1 MSVVVGYTP
10 GKGGRGSLDL
20 GLQLA
25 HALDQPMAVVT
36 VVPRQWSTPSMAR
49 VDAEYGEYARQVGE
63 EAQRQAR
70 AYLVDTETSVKVD
83 LTYQAVTG
91 RSVASALIDA
101 IGQLDG
107 TVLVLGS
114 STDGQV
120 GRVVV
125 GSTAD
130 KLLHASPVPLAISP
144 REFRSVAAEGVTKVT
159 CAFSDSESSAAVVGR
174 VHALAEEFGVPLRV
188 ASFGVRGA
196 TMYPPLGGITAEDS
210 VLDSW
215 AAEAEAAQQRL
226 VDEGLVPAAT
236 ERVIGT
242 GGTWSDT
249 MASVPWQSGEVL
261 AIGSSSMGP
270 LARVFLG
277 SRATKLIR
285 HAPVPVIVLPH
296 HG

>member
-1 MSVVVGYTP
+1 VSVVVGYTP

-25 HALDQPMAVVT
+25 HALDEPMAVVT

-63 EAQRQAR
+63 EAERQAR
-70 AYLVDTETSVKVD
+70 AYLTDTTVTVD
-83 LTYQAVTG
+83 LTYRAVTG
-91 RSVASALIDA
+91 RSIAGALIDA
-101 IGQLDG
+101 VGELDA

-159 CAFSDSESSAAVVGR
+159 CAFSDSHSSVAVVGR
-174 VHALAEEFGVPLRV
+174 VHALAERFGVPLRV

-196 TMYPPLGGITAEDS
+196 TMYPPVSGITAEDS

-215 AAEAEAAQQRL
+215 TEQAEAAQRRL
-226 VDEGLVPAAT
+226 VAEGVIPEST

-242 GGTWSDT
+242 GATWSDT

-261 AIGSSSMGP
+261 ALGSSSMGP

-296 HG
+296 QG

>member
-1 MSVVVGYTP
+1 MTVVVGYTP

-25 HALDQPMAVVT
+25 HALDEPMAVVT

-63 EAQRQAR
+63 EAERQAR
-70 AYLVDTETSVKVD
+70 EYLTDTTVKVD
-83 LTYQAVTG
+83 LTYRAATG
-91 RSVASALIDA
+91 RSVASALVDA
-101 IGQLDG
+101 VGELEG

-159 CAFSDSESSAAVVGR
+159 CAFSDSESSVAVVGR
-174 VHALAEEFGVPLRV
+174 VRALADQFGVPMRL

-215 AAEAEAAQQRL
+215 SDEAEAAQRHL
-226 VDEGLVPAAT
+226 VVEGVVPESV
-236 ERVIGT
+236 ERVIAT
-242 GGTWSDT
+242 GATWSDT
-249 MASVPWQSGEVL
+249 MASIPWQSGEVL

-296 HG
+296 QG

>member
-25 HALDQPMAVVT
+25 HALDEPMAVVT

-63 EAQRQAR
+63 EAERQAR
-70 AYLVDTETSVKVD
+70 EYLTDTTVKVEV
-83 LTYQAVTG
+83 TYRAVTG
-91 RSVASALIDA
+91 RSIAIALVDTLDELDA
-101 IGQLDG
+101 

-159 CAFSDSESSAAVVGR
+159 CAFSDSHSSVAVVGR
-174 VHALAEEFGVPLRV
+174 VHALAERFGVPLRV
-188 ASFGVRGA
+188 ASFGVRSA
-196 TMYPPLGGITAEDS
+196 TMYPPVTGVTAEDS

-215 AAEAEAAQQRL
+215 TDQAESAQRRL
-226 VDEGLVPAAT
+226 VADGVIPETT

-242 GGTWSDT
+242 GSSWSDT

-296 HG
+296 HS

>member
-1 MSVVVGYTP
+1 VTVVVGYTP

-25 HALDQPMAVVT
+25 HALDEAMAVVT
-36 VVPRQWSTPSMAR
+36 VVPRQWSTPSMAK

-63 EAQRQAR
+63 EAERQAR
-70 AYLVDTETSVKVD
+70 AYLTETTVKIEV
-83 LTYQAVTG
+83 TYRAVTG
-91 RSVASALIDA
+91 RSIPNALA
-101 IGQLDG
+101 GALPELG
-107 TVLVLGS
+107 ATVLVLGS

-120 GRVVV
+120 GQVVV

-159 CAFSDSESSAAVVGR
+159 CAFSDSESSARVVRR
-174 VHALAEEFGVPLRV
+174 VRALADRFGVPLRL

-215 AAEAEAAQQRL
+215 VEEAEVAQQRL
-226 VDEGLVPAAT
+226 VSEGVISPET
-236 ERVIGT
+236 ERIIAT
-242 GGTWSDT
+242 GATWSDT
-249 MASVPWQSGEVL
+249 MASIPWQPGEVL
-261 AIGSSSMGP
+261 ALGSSSTGP
-270 LARVFLG
+270 IARVFLG
-277 SRATKLIR
+277 ARATKLIR

-296 HG
+296 EG

>member
-10 GKGGRGSLDL
+10 SKGGRGSLDL

-25 HALDQPMAVVT
+25 HALDEPMAVVT

-49 VDAEYGEYARQVGE
+49 VDAEYGAYARQVGE
-63 EAQRQAR
+63 EAERQAR
-70 AYLVDTETSVKVD
+70 EYLTDTTVTVDVTYRAVPGRSIPGALVDVVTE
-83 LTYQAVTG
+83 L
-91 RSVASALIDA
+91 DA
-101 IGQLDG
+101 

-114 STDGQV
+114 SADGQV
-120 GRVVV
+120 GQVVV

-159 CAFSDSESSAAVVGR
+159 CAFSDSHSSVAVVGR
-174 VHALAEEFGVPLRV
+174 VHALAEKFGVPLRV

-215 AAEAEAAQQRL
+215 VDEARTAQQRL
-226 VDEGLVPAAT
+226 VAT
-236 ERVIGT
+236 GVIPESVERVIGT
-242 GGTWSDT
+242 GATWSDT
-249 MASVPWQSGEVL
+249 LASIPWQSGEVL

-277 SRATKLIR
+277 ARATKLIR

-296 HG
+296 EG

>member
-1 MSVVVGYTP
+1 MTVVVGYTP

-25 HALDQPMAVVT
+25 HALDEPMAVVT

-63 EAQRQAR
+63 EAERQAR
-70 AYLVDTETSVKVD
+70 EYLTDTTVKVD
-83 LTYQAVTG
+83 LTYRAATG
-91 RSVASALIDA
+91 RSVASALVDA
-101 IGQLDG
+101 VGELEG

-159 CAFSDSESSAAVVGR
+159 CAFSDSESSVAVVGR
-174 VHALAEEFGVPLRV
+174 VRALADRFGVPMRL

-215 AAEAEAAQQRL
+215 SDEAEAAQRHL
-226 VDEGLVPAAT
+226 VVEGVVPESV
-236 ERVIGT
+236 ERVIAT
-242 GGTWSDT
+242 GATWSDT
-249 MASVPWQSGEVL
+249 MASIPWQSGEVL

-296 HG
+296 QG

>member
-25 HALDQPMAVVT
+25 HALDEPMAVVT

-49 VDAEYGEYARQVGE
+49 VDAEYGEYARQVGA
-63 EAQRQAR
+63 EAERQAR
-70 AYLVDTETSVKVD
+70 EYLTDTSVKVD
-83 LTYQAVTG
+83 VTYRSATG

-101 IGQLDG
+101 VGQLDG
-107 TVLVLGS
+107 TLLVLGS

-144 REFRSVAAEGVTKVT
+144 REFRSLAAEGVTKVT
-159 CAFSDSESSAAVVGR
+159 CAFSDSKSSVAVVGR
-174 VHALAEEFGVPLRV
+174 VHALAEQFGVPLRV

-215 AAEAEAAQQRL
+215 SSEAEEAQRRL
-226 VDEGLVPAAT
+226 VAGGVIPESV

-242 GGTWSDT
+242 GSTWSDT
-249 MASVPWQSGEVL
+249 MASIPWQSGEVL
-261 AIGSSSMGP
+261 AIGSSSIGP

-296 HG
+296 QD

>member
-1 MSVVVGYTP
+1 MTVVVGYTP
-10 GKGGRGSLDL
+10 SKGGRGSLDL

-25 HALDQPMAVVT
+25 HALDEPMAVVT

-49 VDAEYGEYARQVGE
+49 VDAEYGAYARQVGE
-63 EAQRQAR
+63 EAERQAR
-70 AYLVDTETSVKVD
+70 DYLTDTTVTVDVTYRAVPGRSIPGALVDVVTE
-83 LTYQAVTG
+83 L
-91 RSVASALIDA
+91 DA
-101 IGQLDG
+101 

-114 STDGQV
+114 SADGQV
-120 GRVVV
+120 GQVVV

-159 CAFSDSESSAAVVGR
+159 CAFSDSHSSVAVVGR
-174 VHALAEEFGVPLRV
+174 VHALAEKFGVPLRV

-215 AAEAEAAQQRL
+215 VDEARSAQRRL
-226 VDEGLVPAAT
+226 VADGVVPESV

-242 GGTWSDT
+242 GATWSDT
-249 MASVPWQSGEVL
+249 LASIPWQSGEVL

-277 SRATKLIR
+277 ARATKLIR

-296 HG
+296 EG

>member
-1 MSVVVGYTP
+1 VSVVVGYTP

-25 HALDQPMAVVT
+25 HALDEGMAVVT
-36 VVPRQWSTPSMAR
+36 VVPRQWSTPSMAK

-63 EAQRQAR
+63 EAERQAR
-70 AYLVDTETSVKVD
+70 EYLTDTTVKVD
-83 LTYQAVTG
+83 ITYLTVTG
-91 RSVASALIDA
+91 RSIAIALIDA
-101 IGQLDG
+101 LDDLDAS
-107 TVLVLGS
+107 VLVLGS

-120 GRVVV
+120 GQVVV

-159 CAFSDSESSAAVVGR
+159 CAFSDSEASVAVVGR
-174 VHALAEEFGVPLRV
+174 VRALAEEFGVPLRV

-196 TMYPPLGGITAEDS
+196 TMYPPVSGISAEDS

-215 AAEAEAAQQRL
+215 AGEAEAAQQRL
-226 VDEGLVPAAT
+226 VAEGVIPAAT
-236 ERVIGT
+236 ERVIAT
-242 GGTWSDT
+242 GATWSST
-249 MASVPWQSGEVL
+249 MASIPWQAGEVL
-261 AIGSSSMGP
+261 ALGSSSMGP

>member
-1 MSVVVGYTP
+1 MTVVVGYTP
-10 GKGGRGSLDL
+10 SKGGRGSLDL

-25 HALDQPMAVVT
+25 HALDEPMAVVT

-63 EAQRQAR
+63 EAERQAR
-70 AYLVDTETSVKVD
+70 EYLTDTTVTVDVTYRAVPGRSIPGALVDVVTE
-83 LTYQAVTG
+83 L
-91 RSVASALIDA
+91 DA
-101 IGQLDG
+101 

-114 STDGQV
+114 SADGQV

-159 CAFSDSESSAAVVGR
+159 CAFSDSHSSVAVVGR
-174 VHALAEEFGVPLRV
+174 VHALAEKFGVPLRV

-215 AAEAEAAQQRL
+215 VDEARRAQRRL
-226 VDEGLVPAAT
+226 VTDGVVPGSV
-236 ERVIGT
+236 EMVIGT
-242 GGTWSDT
+242 GPTWSDT
-249 MASVPWQSGEVL
+249 LASIPWESGEVL

-277 SRATKLIR
+277 TRATKLIR

-296 HG
+296 EA

>member
-1 MSVVVGYTP
+1 LSVVVGYTP
-10 GKGGRGSLDL
+10 NKGGRGSLDL

-25 HALDQPMAVVT
+25 HAFDEPMAVVT

-63 EAQRQAR
+63 EAERQAR
-70 AYLVDTETSVKVD
+70 AYLSDTTVTVDVS
-83 LTYQAVTG
+83 YRAVTG
-91 RSVASALIDA
+91 RSIASALVDA
-101 IGQLDG
+101 VGHLDAS
-107 TVLVLGS
+107 VLVLGS
-114 STDGQV
+114 SADGQV
-120 GRVVV
+120 GQVVV

-130 KLLHASPVPLAISP
+130 KLLHASPVALAISP
-144 REFRSVAAEGVTKVT
+144 REFRSIAAEGVTKVT
-159 CAFSDSESSAAVVGR
+159 CAFSDSHTSVAVVGR
-174 VHALAEEFGVPLRV
+174 VHALAERFGVPLRV

-196 TMYPPLGGITAEDS
+196 TMYPPVTGVTAEDS

-215 AAEAEAAQQRL
+215 VGQAQAAQRRL
-226 VDEGLVPAAT
+226 VAEGVIPESV

-242 GGTWSDT
+242 GATWSDT
-249 MASVPWQSGEVL
+249 MASIPWQAGEVL
-261 AIGSSSMGP
+261 ALGSSSMGP

-296 HG
+296 HA

>member
-1 MSVVVGYTP
+1 MTVVVGYTP
-10 GKGGRGSLDL
+10 SKGGRGSLDL

-25 HALDQPMAVVT
+25 HALDEPMAVVT

-63 EAQRQAR
+63 EAERQAR
-70 AYLVDTETSVKVD
+70 EYLTDPTVTVDVTYRAVPGRSIPGALVDVVTE
-83 LTYQAVTG
+83 L
-91 RSVASALIDA
+91 DA
-101 IGQLDG
+101 

-114 STDGQV
+114 SADGQV

-159 CAFSDSESSAAVVGR
+159 CAFSDSHSSVAVVGR
-174 VHALAEEFGVPLRV
+174 VHALAEKFGVPLRV

-215 AAEAEAAQQRL
+215 
-226 VDEGLVPAAT
+226 VDEARRAQRRLITDGVVPGSV
-236 ERVIGT
+236 EMVIGT
-242 GGTWSDT
+242 GPTWNDT
-249 MASVPWQSGEVL
+249 LASIPWESGEVL

-277 SRATKLIR
+277 ARATKLIR

-296 HG
+296 EG

>member
-25 HALDQPMAVVT
+25 HALDEPMAVVT

-49 VDAEYGEYARQVGE
+49 IDAEYGAYARQVAE
-63 EAQRQAR
+63 EAERQAR
-70 AYLVDTETSVKVD
+70 EYLTETTVTVDVTYRAVPGRSIPGALVDV
-83 LTYQAVTG
+83 
-91 RSVASALIDA
+91 VAELDA
-101 IGQLDG
+101 

-114 STDGQV
+114 SADGQV

-144 REFRSVAAEGVTKVT
+144 RDFRSVASEGVTKVT
-159 CAFSDSESSAAVVGR
+159 CAFSDSHASVAVVGR
-174 VHALAEEFGVPLRV
+174 VHALAEQFGVPLRV

-215 AAEAEAAQQRL
+215 VSEAEAAQRRL
-226 VDEGLVPAAT
+226 VADGVIPESV

-242 GGTWSDT
+242 GPSWGDT
-249 MASVPWQSGEVL
+249 LASIPWQSGEVL

-277 SRATKLIR
+277 ARATKLIR

-296 HG
+296 EA

>member
-1 MSVVVGYTP
+1 MTVVVGYTP

-20 GLQLA
+20 GTQLA
-25 HALDQPMAVVT
+25 HALDVPMAVVT

-49 VDAEYGEYARQVGE
+49 VDAEYGEYARQVGQ
-63 EAQRQAR
+63 EAERQAR
-70 AYLVDTETSVKVD
+70 AYLTDADTTVKVD
-83 LTYQAVTG
+83 LTYRTVTG
-91 RSVASALIDA
+91 RSIASALVDA
-101 IGQLDG
+101 VAELGAS
-107 TVLVLGS
+107 VLVLGS
-114 STDGQV
+114 SADGQV

-144 REFRSVAAEGVTKVT
+144 RDFRSVAAEGVTKVT
-159 CAFSDSESSAAVVGR
+159 CAFSDSHSSVAVVGR
-174 VHALAEEFGVPLRV
+174 VHALATQLGVPLRV

-196 TMYPPLGGITAEDS
+196 TMYPPVTGITAEDS

-215 AAEAEAAQQRL
+215 ADEAEAAQRRL
-226 VDEGLVPAAT
+226 VAEGVIPESV
-236 ERVIGT
+236 ERVIAT
-242 GGTWSDT
+242 GATWSDT
-249 MASVPWQSGEVL
+249 MAAIPWQSGEVL

-296 HG
+296 QG

>member
-1 MSVVVGYTP
+1 VSVVVGYTP
-10 GKGGRGSLDL
+10 SKGGRGSLDL

-25 HALDQPMAVVT
+25 HALDEPMTVVT

-63 EAQRQAR
+63 EAERQAR
-70 AYLVDTETSVKVD
+70 RYLTDTTVTVDVTYRAVAGRSIPGALVDVVTE
-83 LTYQAVTG
+83 L
-91 RSVASALIDA
+91 DA
-101 IGQLDG
+101 

-120 GRVVV
+120 GQVVV

-144 REFRSVAAEGVTKVT
+144 RDFRSVASEGVTKVT
-159 CAFSDSESSAAVVGR
+159 CAFSDSHSSVAVVGR
-174 VHALAEEFGVPLRV
+174 VHALAERFGVPLRV

-215 AAEAEAAQQRL
+215 VSEAEAAQRRL
-226 VDEGLVPAAT
+226 VADGVIPESV

-242 GGTWSDT
+242 GPSWGDT
-249 MASVPWQSGEVL
+249 LASIPWQSGEVL

-277 SRATKLIR
+277 ARATKLIR

-296 HG
+296 EG

>member
-25 HALDQPMAVVT
+25 HALDEPMAVVT

-49 VDAEYGEYARQVGE
+49 VDAEYGEYARQVAE
-63 EAQRQAR
+63 EAERQAR
-70 AYLVDTETSVKVD
+70 EYLTETTVTVDVTYRAVPGRSIPGALVDVVTE
-83 LTYQAVTG
+83 LHA
-91 RSVASALIDA
+91 
-101 IGQLDG
+101 

-144 REFRSVAAEGVTKVT
+144 RDFRSVAAEGVTKVT
-159 CAFSDSESSAAVVGR
+159 CAFSDSHSSVAVVGR
-174 VHALAEEFGVPLRV
+174 VHALAERFGVPLRV

-215 AAEAEAAQQRL
+215 VTEAEAAQRRL
-226 VDEGLVPAAT
+226 VADGVIPESV

-242 GGTWSDT
+242 GPSWGDT
-249 MASVPWQSGEVL
+249 MASIPWQSGEVL
-261 AIGSSSMGP
+261 ALGSSSMGP

-277 SRATKLIR
+277 ARATKLIR

-296 HG
+296 QA

>member
-1 MSVVVGYTP
+1 MTVVVGYTP

-25 HALDQPMAVVT
+25 HALGEDLEVVT

-63 EAQRQAR
+63 EAERQAR
-70 AYLVDTETSVKVD
+70 AYLTDTTVTIEV
-83 LTYQAVTG
+83 TYRTVTG
-91 RSVASALIDA
+91 RSIPNALLGAVEDA
-101 IGQLDG
+101 AV

-114 STDGQV
+114 SADGQV
-120 GRVVV
+120 GQVVV

-159 CAFSDSESSAAVVGR
+159 CAFSDSESSARVVGR
-174 VHALAEEFGVPLRV
+174 VRALADRFGVPLRI

-196 TMYPPLGGITAEDS
+196 TMYPPVTGLTAEDS

-215 AAEAEAAQQRL
+215 YEQAEAAQQRL
-226 VDEGLVPAAT
+226 VDEAVVPAST
-236 ERVIGT
+236 ERVIAT
-242 GGTWSDT
+242 GSTWGAT
-249 MASVPWQSGEVL
+249 MASIPWQAGEVL
-261 AIGSSSMGP
+261 ALGSSSMGP

-277 SRATKLIR
+277 ARATKLIR
-285 HAPVPVIVLPH
+285 HAPVPVIVLPTE
-296 HG
+296 G

>member
-1 MSVVVGYTP
+1 VSVVVGYTP

-25 HALDQPMAVVT
+25 HALDEPMAVVT

-63 EAQRQAR
+63 EAERQAR
-70 AYLVDTETSVKVD
+70 AYLTDTTVTVD
-83 LTYQAVTG
+83 LTYRAVTG
-91 RSVASALIDA
+91 RSIAGALIDA
-101 IGQLDG
+101 VGELDA

-159 CAFSDSESSAAVVGR
+159 CAFSDSHSSVAVVGR
-174 VHALAEEFGVPLRV
+174 VHALAERFGVPLRV

-196 TMYPPLGGITAEDS
+196 TMFPPVSGITAEDS

-215 AAEAEAAQQRL
+215 TEQAEAAQRRL
-226 VDEGLVPAAT
+226 VAEGVIPEST

-242 GGTWSDT
+242 GATWSDT

-261 AIGSSSMGP
+261 ALGSSSMGP

-296 HG
+296 QG

>member
-1 MSVVVGYTP
+1 MTVVVGYTP
-10 GKGGRGSLDL
+10 SKGGRGSLDL

-25 HALDQPMAVVT
+25 HALDEPMAVVT

-49 VDAEYGEYARQVGE
+49 VDAEYGAYARQVGE
-63 EAQRQAR
+63 EAERQAR
-70 AYLVDTETSVKVD
+70 EYLTDTTVTVDVTYRAVPGRSIPGALVDVVTE
-83 LTYQAVTG
+83 L
-91 RSVASALIDA
+91 DA
-101 IGQLDG
+101 

-144 REFRSVAAEGVTKVT
+144 REFRSVAAEGVTTVT
-159 CAFSDSESSAAVVGR
+159 CAFSDSQSSVAVVGR
-174 VHALAEEFGVPLRV
+174 VHALAEKFGVPLRV

-215 AAEAEAAQQRL
+215 VDEARQAQRRL
-226 VDEGLVPAAT
+226 VTDGVVPGSV
-236 ERVIGT
+236 EMVIGT
-242 GGTWSDT
+242 GATWSDT
-249 MASVPWQSGEVL
+249 LASIPWQSGEVL

-277 SRATKLIR
+277 ARATKLIR

-296 HG
+296 EG